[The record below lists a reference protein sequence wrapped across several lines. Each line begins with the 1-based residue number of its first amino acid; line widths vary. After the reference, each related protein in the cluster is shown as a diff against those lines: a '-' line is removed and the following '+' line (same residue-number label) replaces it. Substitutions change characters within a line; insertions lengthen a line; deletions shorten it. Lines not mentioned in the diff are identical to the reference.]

1 MRKLSK
7 KRILALLLAISL
19 SLAFSVTAYAR
30 YINEIVATSELTT
43 SDGKAVMYS
52 SVYAAADVTK
62 IEMTQV
68 LQKKNGTSFTD
79 VSGTS
84 ASKTSYECS
93 ASMENKVSYTGSG
106 TYRVKM
112 TCKVTSP
119 RGTDNHTE
127 YSNTVTR

>member
-1 MRKLSK
+1 MCKTM
-7 KRILALLLAISL
+7 KRRIISLILALSL
-19 SLAFSVTAYAR
+19 CFAFSVTAYAR
-30 YINEIVATSELTT
+30 YINEIAADSELTT
-43 SDGKAVMYS
+43 SNGKAVMYS
-52 SVYAAADVTK
+52 SVYASADVTK

-84 ASKTSYECS
+84 ASKTSYECV
-93 ASMENKVSYTGSG
+93 ASMENTVSYSGSG

-119 RGTDNHTE
+119 KGTDNHTE